1 MRTAIILAAWFWF
14 IAALPQVT
22 DAGVDLLIGLALF
35 LTGPVISL
43 VWVVSSLANSS
54 VFRMRWWRWAWLSVP
69 AVGLGAII
77 LLETGWG
84 LVARVW
90 LCETE
95 LQAFAEEVRQGR
107 VEVPKP
113 DSPRRVGL
121 FFVESTSTEGG
132 EVRLMTTTGFL
143 DRYGLAYR
151 PESPP
156 DPNDMGYWHICGPW
170 YRLWDKF

>member
-1 MRTAIILAAWFWF
+1 MRTVIILAAWLWF
-14 IAALPQVT
+14 LVALTQVT
-22 DAGVDLLIGLALF
+22 DTGVEYLIGLGLF
-35 LTGPVISL
+35 LSGPAIAL

-90 LCETE
+90 LCDTE

-107 VEVPKP
+107 VEVPRT

-121 FFVESTSTEGG
+121 FHVESFSTEAD
-132 EVRLMTTTGFL
+132 EVRLMSVPAFL

-156 DPNDMGYWHICGPW
+156 DPNDTRYWHSYGPW
-170 YRLWDKF
+170 YRFWDKF